1 MGRSYSTRDVRA
13 QESFEY
19 WQNLVGSTYSAFT
32 RNTNLTE
39 GDFQGELSVKS
50 LGRSAL
56 LTRIFSTPMEYHE
69 KEEASYTDDYFI
81 CLSLCPY
88 AQLTQNG
95 TTTEQFSGDMVIYD
109 NNQPFSYRFPE
120 GDNQIVISVPHIVFN
135 AKVNNAETLL
145 NKTLKCGSPLGRF
158 VGSMIQQAWETEEQE
173 DIFGDKMLSAILTML
188 RSAFEAASPEGN
200 HAVQRDKKDSLT
212 LVQQFIIE
220 HIGDHYLSVESISQQ
235 FHMSSRTLSR
245 LFSKENTSV
254 MRWVWQQ
261 RIKVSYKLIMTN
273 KDVPISEI
281 AHQNGFSNISHFNK
295 MFKETYGLT
304 PSQLRQV

>member
-19 WQNLVGSTYSAFT
+19 WQNLVGSTYTAFT
-32 RNTNLTE
+32 KNTNLTE
-39 GDFQGELSVKS
+39 GEFQGELSVKS

-56 LTRIFSTPMEYHE
+56 ITRIHSTPMEYHE
-69 KEEASYTDDYFI
+69 MEEASYTDDYFI

-95 TTTEQFSGDMVIYD
+95 ITSEQFSGDMVIYD

-120 GDNQIVISVPHIVFN
+120 GDNQIVISVPHFVFN
-135 AKVNNAETLL
+135 AEVNSFSALL
-145 NKTLKCGSPLGRF
+145 NKTLKSDSPLGSF
-158 VGSMIQQAWETEEQE
+158 VSSMIQQAWESEEQE
-173 DIFGDKMLSAILTML
+173 DIYGDKMLSAILSIL
-188 RSAFEAASPEGN
+188 SSAFEAASPEGN
-200 HAVQRDKKDSLT
+200 QAALRDKRDNLS
-212 LVQQFIIE
+212 LVQQFIVE
-220 HIGDHYLSVESISQQ
+220 NMEDPTLSVESISQQ

-261 RIKVSYKLIMTN
+261 RIKASYKTLVTN
-273 KDVPISEI
+273 LDIPVSEV
-281 AHQNGFSNISHFNK
+281 AYQHGFSNMSHFSK
-295 MFKETYGLT
+295 MFKETYGIT
-304 PSQLRQV
+304 PSQLRQS